1 MNNDKKIILVV
12 DDAPDNIQLLG
23 GLLKTDYK
31 VKAATSGDKAI
42 TIANKSPQPD
52 LILLDVVMPE
62 MDGHEV
68 CKILKS
74 EASTKH
80 IPIVFVSG
88 NTSAEEIKQGLDL
101 GATGY
106 LGKPIDSSE
115 LNALIHKILSHE

>member
-1 MNNDKKIILVV
+1 MNNEKKIILVV
-12 DDAPDNIQLLG
+12 DDVPDNIQLLS
-23 GLLKTDYK
+23 GLLKADYK
-31 VKAATSGDKAI
+31 IKAATSGNKAI
-42 TIANKSPQPD
+42 IIANKSPQPD
-52 LILLDVVMPE
+52 LILLDVIMPE

-74 EASTKH
+74 ETSTKH

-115 LNALIHKILSHE
+115 LIALIHKILSHE

>member
-12 DDAPDNIQLLG
+12 DDAPDNIQLLS
-23 GLLKTDYK
+23 GLLKADYK

-68 CKILKS
+68 CQKLKND
-74 EASTKH
+74 ASTKH

-88 NTSAEEIKQGLDL
+88 NTSDEEVKQGMSL
-101 GATGY
+101 GAAGY
-106 LGKPIDSSE
+106 LGKPIDTSK
-115 LNALIHKILSHE
+115 LTALLQKILAEA

>member
-1 MNNDKKIILVV
+1 MNDDKKIILVV
-12 DDAPDNIQLLG
+12 DDTPDNIQLLS

-52 LILLDVVMPE
+52 LILLDVVMPQ

-68 CKILKS
+68 CQKLKS
-74 EASTKH
+74 EASTRH

-88 NTSAEEIKQGLDL
+88 NTSDGEIKQGMDL
-101 GATGY
+101 GAAGY
-106 LGKPIDSSE
+106 LGKPVDTFK
-115 LNALIHKILSHE
+115 LTALLQKILTEA